1 MNRFKIIGLAVA
13 LAVTMSFA
21 ARGSLWHSNTVY
33 GIVKFPWVESCL
45 KTVDPTH
52 VFDEYPEHMFN
63 EADKDDICF
72 KKLGGW
78 WFAYVAGPSSGI
90 DRKDCGPT
98 SQASSEFNS
107 IEAKLDGNW
116 VSFVGP
122 DYNSCEGPEITDLTD
137 GRSKMDGSLELKMKI
152 GPGDPSEYQPD
163 IASFAVNLNYAD
175 NINGYSPDPS
185 RDLKNKKG
193 FCITYESDHVNTL
206 DGESGSNVGMEI
218 GWNEDDATFEVNKN
232 EPYDTW
238 YALLPDGKGI
248 GTPQVEKFTWEGTLV
263 TSERY
268 TANTIGDFK
277 QDNWSPAPYGIDDAT
292 KKMVAVKFRLKGYES
307 KTVNFKLIQFGWY
320 DDGCNT
326 DPPPSPTIVSG
337 TKVANAVNFNMI
349 GKIAYMTVAKPAAV
363 QVINL
368 QGKVVYTQ
376 TLTPTN
382 QRMNLNNLPVG
393 VYMLRVPSLGYTNK
407 IILK

>member
-1 MNRFKIIGLAVA
+1 MNRFKMIGLAVA

-52 VFDEYPEHMFN
+52 VFDEYPDHMFN
-63 EADKDDICF
+63 EANKDDICF

-78 WFAYVAGPSSGI
+78 WFAYVAGPSAGE
-90 DRKDCGPT
+90 DRIDCGPT
-98 SQASSEFNS
+98 SQKSSTTNYV
-107 IEAKLDGNW
+107 EAKLDGKW
-116 VSFVGP
+116 LSFVGP
-122 DYNSCEGPEITDLTD
+122 DYNSCEGPEITDLED
-137 GRSKMDGSLELKMKI
+137 GRSKMEGGLELKLSI
-152 GPGDPSEYQPD
+152 GPGDPAGYQPD

-175 NINGYSPDPS
+175 NINGKSPNPS
-185 RDLKNKKG
+185 RDLKNRKG
-193 FCITYESDHVNTL
+193 FCVTYISDHENTL
-206 DGESGSNVGMEI
+206 VKETGSNIGMEI
-218 GWNEDDATFEVNKN
+218 GWNEDLATAGTNKE

-238 YALLPDGKGI
+238 YALLPDGTGAA
-248 GTPQVEKFTWEGTLV
+248 QVARFTWEGTLDINDQ
-263 TSERY
+263 Y
-268 TANTIGDFK
+268 TPNTIGDFV
-277 QDNWSPAPYGIDDAT
+277 QDNWAPAPYGIDDAT
-292 KKMVAVKFRLKGYES
+292 KKMVAVKFRLKGYEP
-307 KTVNFKLIQFGWY
+307 TVVNFKLLQFGWY
-320 DDGCNT
+320 DECNT
-326 DPPPSPTIVSG
+326 DPAPNRITSG
-337 TKVANAVNFNMI
+337 AKIANAVNFNMI

-382 QRMNLNNLPVG
+382 QRMNLNNLPTG